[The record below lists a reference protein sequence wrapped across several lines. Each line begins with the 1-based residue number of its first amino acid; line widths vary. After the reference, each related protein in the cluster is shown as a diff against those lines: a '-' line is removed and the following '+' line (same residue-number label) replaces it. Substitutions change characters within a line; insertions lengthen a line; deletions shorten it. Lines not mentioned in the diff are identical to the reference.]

1 MGQEGSPGGSG
12 DLYGLI
18 CMNCMDCGLP
28 GSSVHGILHG
38 HGNMSPWMCSVAKSC
53 PTLCDPM
60 ECSTLGFLVLHHLQE
75 FAQTHVYWVADAIW
89 PFHFLL
95 SERLNMSTETCSLL
109 SMENP
114 MDRGAWQATVRRVTK
129 SWTGLK
135 QLSMY
140 AHKTS
145 SGFGSCYLLS
155 RSTPSSLARNAKGVV
170 CCHRLLNHRNPF
182 VLPSTSELF
191 IFIYFFNITAF

>member
-12 DLYGLI
+12 ELYGLI

-38 HGNMSPWMCSVAKSC
+38 HGNMSPWMCSVAESWPHGVQHPRLPCPSASPGICSNSC
-53 PTLCDPM
+53 PLSRWC
-60 ECSTLGFLVLHHLQE
+60 HLTISFSVIWTTE
-75 FAQTHVYWVADAIW
+75 HVHGD
-89 PFHFLL
+89 
-95 SERLNMSTETCSLL
+95 M

-114 MDRGAWQATVRRVTK
+114 VDRGAWQATVHRVTK
-129 SWTGLK
+129 SWTWLK
-135 QLSMY
+135 QLSMC

-155 RSTPSSLARNAKGVV
+155 RSTPSSLARNAEGVV

-191 IFIYFFNITAF
+191 IFIYFFNIRAF